1 MSKVIKLEPKTT
13 PKPRDIVT
21 RWGGHTELFSQGF
34 VPVPVTF
41 LKNYASFK
49 PFAMTS
55 AEAMLVLQ
63 LMVHKWDEDDPYPGY
78 KTLAKRLGRTE
89 GYARTLARKLE
100 GKKLLARI
108 VRIGMT
114 NRFNLRPLFDKLRAH
129 LAPVAATKEARPARK
144 RAKGV

>member
-21 RWGGHTELFSQGF
+21 RWGGHAELFSRGF

-41 LKNYASFK
+41 LKSYASLE

-63 LMVHKWDEDDPYPGY
+63 LMAHKWDADDPYPGY
-78 KTLAKRLGRTE
+78 KSLAKRLGKTE
-89 GYARTLARKLE
+89 GYARTLARNLE

-108 VRIGMT
+108 VRTGTT
-114 NRFNLRPLFDKLRAH
+114 NRFNLRPLFDKLKAH
-129 LAPVAATKEARPARK
+129 LAAATATTPARPPRK
-144 RAKGV
+144 RAQHA